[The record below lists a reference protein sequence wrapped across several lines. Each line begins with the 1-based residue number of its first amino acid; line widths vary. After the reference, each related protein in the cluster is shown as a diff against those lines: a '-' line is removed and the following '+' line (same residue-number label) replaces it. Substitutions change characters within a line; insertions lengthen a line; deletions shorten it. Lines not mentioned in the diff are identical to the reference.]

1 MQVGYLVKTVAF
13 FCAGRI
19 VVSLLQSIQLSMK
32 LTNAANK
39 LYVNGVKLLLLS
51 VIIII
56 IISVYQS
63 QQVIKSG
70 KKITNTEEVLLF
82 SKKIQKHALENE
94 SGFRAYILSGR
105 KRFLE
110 PLKKL
115 KKEIYGELE
124 YLESF
129 TTNDGVLKGYY
140 DSLFFYVDTRM
151 AFTDQV
157 ISGYETGGVD
167 AAMKTVET
175 SEGGLYIDR
184 IRQLVDKIQ
193 DSENMLLVQY
203 KKANEKSIRNL
214 QRVLLLIVA
223 GILLLLA
230 VFIRKTRADNKEK
243 IQAALDLKKLND
255 ELELR
260 VIERTEELDK
270 KEKLFRA
277 LVENNEGIILLL
289 DEQLNILYRSASTSM
304 ITGWQ
309 FGEDEKVAASGYL
322 DADDLVNVKA
332 LVAEAVADPGKAIPV
347 SIRIKHNDG
356 HFIWLEGSVK
366 NMLHDPAICGIIAN
380 LRDISE
386 RQKNELKIKSAIERY
401 DILANATS
409 DTIWDWDI
417 VNNTMLYN
425 DGIDKTFGYQAS
437 EVENV
442 VDWWNEKLHPDD
454 FKKVT
459 ETLEEVFN
467 NGLEKFQLTY
477 RFRCADE
484 SYKYVFDRAFV
495 IFDESGN
502 PSRMIG
508 AMQDIT
514 FQVED
519 EIRTSKAIIDAQEK
533 ERRYIG
539 AELHDN
545 VNQILASSLLALS
558 MVKKNQTDSGETYG
572 FIEMG
577 KGHIFSAIEEVR
589 KLSHKLAPASFDNN
603 TLRNAFETLLQSFNL
618 RNQYN
623 IKLNFD
629 ELCNDIDGDI
639 QINLYRI
646 LQEQIKNIAKYANAS
661 EIEISVTQTADIV
674 KMRIF
679 DNGKGFNAKTAKK
692 GIGLNN
698 IKKRAESFSGKF
710 ILNTGRGKGCEILL
724 ELPLAKA
731 V

>member
-1 MQVGYLVKTVAF
+1 MA
-13 FCAGRI
+13 
-19 VVSLLQSIQLSMK
+19 SLLQSIQLSMK

-51 VIIII
+51 VIVIIV
-56 IISVYQS
+56 ISVYQS

-70 KKITNTEEVLLF
+70 KKITSTEEVLLL
-82 SKKIQKHALENE
+82 SKKIRTHALDNE
-94 SGFRAYILSGR
+94 SGFRAYILTGR
-105 KRFLE
+105 KTLLGPFE
-110 PLKKL
+110 KS
-115 KKEIYGELE
+115 KKEIYRELG
-124 YLESF
+124 YLKILADNNE
-129 TTNDGVLKGYY
+129 VLKSNF
-140 DSLFFYVDTRM
+140 DSLFFYVDTRLG
-151 AFTDQV
+151 FTTEV
-157 ISGYETGGVD
+157 ISGYETNGT

-175 SEGGLYIDR
+175 SEGGLYIER
-184 IRQLVDKIQ
+184 IRLLVDKIQ
-193 DSENMLLVQY
+193 DAGNTMLVEY
-203 KKANEKSIRNL
+203 KKANEKSIRIL

-230 VFIRKTRADNKEK
+230 VFIRKTRADNFEK
-243 IQAALDLKKLND
+243 IETAAALKKLND
-255 ELELR
+255 ELEQR
-260 VIERTEELDK
+260 VQERTEELVE

-277 LVENNEGIILLL
+277 LVEHNEGIILLM
-289 DEQLNILYRSASTSM
+289 DERLNILYRSASASGV
-304 ITGWQ
+304 TGRQ
-309 FGEDEKVAASGYL
+309 FGENEKIAAAEYL
-322 DADDLVNVKA
+322 DTGDAATVNE
-332 LVAEAVADPGKAIPV
+332 LVAEALENPGKAIPV
-347 SIRIKHNDG
+347 TLKIKHKLG
-356 HFIWLEGSVK
+356 HYIWLEGLVK
-366 NMLHDPAICGIIAN
+366 NMIHDPAIGGIVAN

-386 RQKNELKIKSAIERY
+386 RSKNEIKIKSAVERY

-425 DGIDKTFGYQAS
+425 EGIDKTFGYQAS

-495 IFDESGN
+495 IFDENGN
-502 PSRMIG
+502 PCRMIG

-558 MVKKNQTDSGETYG
+558 MVKKNQTDTEETYG

-603 TLRNAFETLLQSFNL
+603 TLRNAFEQLLQSFNL
-618 RNQYN
+618 RNQYD
-623 IKLNFD
+623 IKLDFD
-629 ELCNDIDGDI
+629 ELCNDVEGDI

-661 EIEISVTQTADIV
+661 EIEISVKQSADVV

-710 ILNTGRGKGCEILL
+710 VLNTGRGKGCEILL